1 MSRQGSG
8 TGRTNFVERY
18 GIAFDDQAAA
28 NVLSQIRGHDLE
40 VVRLSF
46 ADQHGILRGKTLVAD
61 EIPDVMAN
69 GCTMTTTLLAKDI
82 SHKTQ
87 FPVFS
92 ADGGFGMP
100 EMSGAG
106 DIIMVP
112 DPATFRILPWADKT
126 GWLLCDIYFPNGKT
140 VPFSTRQI
148 MKDALA
154 ELAIYGLDFLTGL
167 EVEFHVFRLEDPKLR
182 PENAGQ
188 PADPPEVSLI
198 NHGFQYLTEQRSD
211 EQEVIWEILR
221 RDLKGLNLPL
231 RSFETEFGPS
241 QFEMSFG
248 VSRGLESADNMMLFR
263 SAVKQIC
270 HRHGYHATFMC
281 RPNLPNIFSSGW
293 HLHQSIVDRKTGK
306 NMFAADSE
314 DQVLSEFGNQ
324 YAAGLLAH
332 ARGASIFTTPT
343 INGYKRYQPYTLA
356 PDRVVWGQDNKGAML
371 RVVGGNGDPMT
382 HFENRV
388 GEPAAN
394 PYLYM
399 TSQILTGM
407 DGVKRKLEPPA
418 MSDAAYETDAPPLP
432 RSLLDALF
440 AFKEDPFFREQ
451 LGDQFVDYLIH
462 LKEAEITRFLTT
474 VTDWEHREYFEIL

>member
-1 MSRQGSG
+1 MTEMASG
-8 TGRTNFVERY
+8 TGRTDFVSRY
-18 GIAFDDQAAA
+18 DIAFDKKAAGD
-28 NVLSQIRGHDLE
+28 VLEQIAAHNLE

-46 ADQHGILRGKTLVAD
+46 ADQHGVLRGKTLMAD
-61 EIPDVMAN
+61 EMQGVMAN

-112 DPATFRILPWADKT
+112 DPATFRILPWAEKT

-148 MKDALA
+148 YRDTLA
-154 ELAIYGLDFLTGL
+154 TLAHEGYDFHTGL
-167 EVEFHVFRLEDPKLR
+167 EVEFHVFKLEDAKLR

-188 PADPPEVSLI
+188 PADPPEVSLVS
-198 NHGFQYLTEQRSD
+198 HGFQYLTEQRSD
-211 EQEVIWEILR
+211 EQEVVWEILR
-221 RDLKGLNLPL
+221 RGLKGLQLPL
-231 RSFETEFGPS
+231 RTFETEFGPS
-241 QFEMSFG
+241 QFEISFG
-248 VSRGLESADNMMLFR
+248 VTNGLESADNMMLFR

-270 HRHGYHATFMC
+270 HRNGYHATFMC

-293 HLHQSIVDRKTGK
+293 HLHQSVVDRKTGA
-306 NMFAADSE
+306 NMFAADNADEVVSP
-314 DQVLSEFGNQ
+314 FGRHF
-324 YAAGLLAH
+324 AAGLLDH
-332 ARGASIFTTPT
+332 ARGASVFTTPT
-343 INGYKRYQPYTLA
+343 INGYKRYQPFTLA
-356 PDRVVWGQDNKGAML
+356 PDRVVWGNDNKGAML
-371 RVVGGNGDPMT
+371 RLVGSNGDPMT
-382 HFENRV
+382 HLENRV

-399 TSQILTGM
+399 ASQVLTGM
-407 DGVKRKLEPPA
+407 DGVHRKLEPPP
-418 MSDAAYETDAPPLP
+418 MSDAAYETEAPPLP

-440 AFKEDPFFREQ
+440 AFREDTFFREA

>member
-1 MSRQGSG
+1 MTMQGSG
-8 TGRTNFVERY
+8 TGRTNFVDRY
-18 GIAFDDQAAA
+18 DIALDQNVASHVLEQIAAH
-28 NVLSQIRGHDLE
+28 NIE

-61 EIPDVMAN
+61 EIQGVMAN
-69 GCTMTTTLLAKDI
+69 GCAMTTTLLAKDI

-87 FPVFS
+87 FPVFT
-92 ADGGFGMP
+92 ADGGLGMP

-112 DPATFRILPWADKT
+112 DPSTFRILPWAEKT
-126 GWLLCDIYFPNGKT
+126 AWMLCDIYFPNGKT
-140 VPFSTRQI
+140 IPFSTRQI
-148 MKDALA
+148 YKDTLA
-154 ELAIYGLDFLTGL
+154 DLADEGFDFVTGL
-167 EVEFHVFRLEDPKLR
+167 EVEFHVFKLEDPKLR

-198 NHGFQYLTEQRSD
+198 NHGFQYLTEQRAD

-221 RDLKGLNLPL
+221 RNLKGLDLPL

-241 QFEMSFG
+241 QFEITFG
-248 VSRGLESADNMMLFR
+248 VSNGLVSADNMMLFR

-270 HRHGYHATFMC
+270 HRHGYHATFMS

-293 HLHQSIVDRKTGK
+293 HLHQSVVDRATGA
-306 NMFAADSE
+306 NMFVADSA
-314 DQVLSEFGNQ
+314 DDVLSPFGRHF
-324 YAAGLLAH
+324 AAGIMAH
-332 ARGASIFTTPT
+332 AQGASIFTTPT
-343 INGYKRYQPYTLA
+343 INGYKRYQPFTLA
-356 PDRVVWGQDNKGAML
+356 PDRVVWGLDNKGAML
-371 RVVGGNGDPMT
+371 RVVGSNGDPMT
-382 HFENRV
+382 HLENRV

-399 TSQILTGM
+399 TSQILSGM
-407 DGVKRKLEPPA
+407 DGVHRKLEPPA
-418 MSDAAYETDAPPLP
+418 MSNAAYETEAPHLP
-432 RSLLDALF
+432 RSLLAALY
-440 AFKEDPFFREQ
+440 AFKEDTFFREK

-462 LKEAEITRFLTT
+462 LKDAEIDRFLTT